1 MSFLDLITQ
10 RYQELFMS
18 CPTPCSNCSCETVYT
33 SDYQEI
39 DASPLSTQQ
48 RKYFEEYDAAPKSP
62 VNFFEEDC
70 KKNPSA
76 KGCLIY
82 D

>member
-1 MSFLDLITQ
+1 MACSK
-10 RYQELFMS
+10 
-18 CPTPCSNCSCETVYT
+18 PCSNCSCETVYT

-39 DASPLSTQQ
+39 DASPLATQQ

-62 VNFFEEDC
+62 VSFFDKECEI
-70 KKNPSA
+70 NPSA

>member
-1 MSFLDLITQ
+1 
-10 RYQELFMS
+10 MS
-18 CPTPCSNCSCETVYT
+18 CSEPCPNCSCESVYT
-33 SDYQEI
+33 SDYQEV
-39 DASPLSTQQ
+39 DSSPLASQQ
-48 RKYFEEYDAAPKSP
+48 RKYFEEYDATPKSP

-76 KGCLIY
+76 RGCLIY

>member
-1 MSFLDLITQ
+1 MT
-10 RYQELFMS
+10 
-18 CPTPCSNCSCETVYT
+18 CSNCSCETVYT

-39 DASPLSTQQ
+39 DASPLATQQ
-48 RKYFEEYDAAPKSP
+48 RKYFEEYDAAPKSH
-62 VNFFEEDC
+62 VSFFDKEC
-70 KKNPSA
+70 AINPNA